1 MNGLKER
8 LEIKDLRM
16 LLLSWLADG
25 VRPPWIQLKKNHRN
39 RRFVAVHVPRLDSST
54 FDIGWDSRALFTKT
68 ANLSK
73 MCAYVRYMPFA
84 CDLFNEVIAL
94 KTTLKDHPAA
104 EFCQCPISN
113 SERQRRASA
122 HRKSCK
128 EYTPEQCILSLDEM
142 LEGGYPIHSKLS
154 GHNTPVNWVETRNKS
169 GSQQDGQKEKHR
181 LIALDCEMCL
191 TEVGLEL
198 ARISLIDED
207 LNIIMDEIVQPSHP
221 ILDYLTRYSGIRE
234 ETLTGVTT
242 TLHDIQQ
249 KLLDIIDQ
257 ETILVGHSLE
267 CDLKTLRI
275 AHPKVIDTSR

>member
-1 MNGLKER
+1 
-8 LEIKDLRM
+8 
-16 LLLSWLADG
+16 
-25 VRPPWIQLKKNHRN
+25 
-39 RRFVAVHVPRLDSST
+39 
-54 FDIGWDSRALFTKT
+54 
-68 ANLSK
+68 
-73 MCAYVRYMPFA
+73 
-84 CDLFNEVIAL
+84 
-94 KTTLKDHPAA
+94 
-104 EFCQCPISN
+104 
-113 SERQRRASA
+113 
-122 HRKSCK
+122 
-128 EYTPEQCILSLDEM
+128 M

-234 ETLTGVTT
+234 ETLAGVTT

-249 KLLDIIDQ
+249 KLLDIIYQ